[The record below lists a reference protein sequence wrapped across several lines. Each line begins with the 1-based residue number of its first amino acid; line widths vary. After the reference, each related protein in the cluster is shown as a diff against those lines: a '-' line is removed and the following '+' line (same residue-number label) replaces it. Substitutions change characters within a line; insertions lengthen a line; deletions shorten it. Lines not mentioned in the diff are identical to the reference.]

1 MKLNT
6 SNARRP
12 HISLTPLIDVVF
24 ILLIFFML
32 VTKMDTYQSL
42 KLYLSQVESAPS
54 QMQEKRVVQIALQS
68 NGHLRFQDQEY
79 TPEAFS
85 QKVPADTISKLNIL
99 IASSVT
105 AQVFVSIKERLVECG
120 YTHIEEWVVSDEN

>member
-105 AQVFVSIKERLVECG
+105 AQVFVSIKEQLVERG
-120 YTHIEEWVVSDEN
+120 YTHIEEWVVPDES